1 MEVNLKDQTDKTNK
15 NEATSTQNPPQPTEK
30 INTELAQEA
39 KINKPEELKNFD
51 VSSHFKKNIVHF
63 DKNCTENI
71 TDHSYYCFNCKKSV
85 CDECGVYDHK
95 EHLLI
100 QRESCLNNDTSFF
113 NEISKYIEESLLLDQ
128 QKEPIKASIT
138 NSINRLKSELDTLH
152 KQKLEEIDSY
162 FLKLK
167 NNIVSLKENY
177 LKVKEAIENYYKINK
192 KFFNIHSKI
201 KENVD
206 TTKENK
212 EAENKLTIESN
223 NNAMNMIYTDPNQ
236 TIDINTIFQV
246 ENHNKDIENTIF
258 LMNFELMNLCDN
270 KNLQILDTVNKIKNQ
285 IANIKETIDVKTN
298 DVSSQI
304 QTYLNYD
311 AQMNKFDDFYWDVKL
326 RTQKYSEH
334 IKSFKTLIYDILIN
348 NGNFEKLKDLVSLFD
363 AKNNKGKD
371 VLFNQDYFI
380 KMNDITTKP
389 VYPKKTNIDVKKL
402 RDNSRGS
409 KLASIKT
416 EEKKVRESSASK
428 PLSSRTSLSKMLKP
442 KSSLQFI
449 NKAKSPKKMYISIER
464 DNLLTDRAKTQRHYF
479 ETMTDFNRSKNAR
492 RIFLK
497 KDDII
502 LNQRVLERFFAYSIM
517 EVYSKFFKN
526 SYIPL
531 VYTDLNI
538 NYLKEK
544 SDTQKS
550 SLKDIKSD
558 TQKTSLR
565 ESRYDYLKSSSRQ
578 KGSLGGIKESHTENT
593 KNQKEGGKEFIL
605 RSTNMLANYT
615 ERYNN
620 LKEKAK
626 PIPHTNIVQVF
637 DITPNKL
644 KKMKLKLTKEEH
656 GYTVF
661 PDGCR
666 HVLVEHT
673 LYITGGADNCGTPI
687 NVVLSYDI
695 LTNTLKRLP
704 NLLYN
709 HSYHS
714 IDYLENYDCIIV
726 VGGENSKYCEIMD
739 LANKKWTR
747 LPEMNF
753 QRANTNIYY
762 NNVTNDLFALFGMN
776 GNMNER
782 PKNVDTI
789 EVLELKDIASG
800 WLKVDYYKSVGL
812 DLKSNY
818 CVTMPYTRE
827 KLLIYG
833 CHGLR
838 NFERKLF
845 ALFDMIKSECIKI
858 DTETMNYINAEQKK
872 IRAFNSAFT
881 KNI

>member
-1 MEVNLKDQTDKTNK
+1 MDPKQKDKNDKINK
-15 NEATSTQNPPQPTEK
+15 NEANSNKKPSTLNEKNTSDFSLET
-30 INTELAQEA
+30 
-39 KINKPEELKNFD
+39 KINKPDELKHFD
-51 VSSHFKKNIVHF
+51 VTSHFQKNIIHF
-63 DKNCTENI
+63 DKNCTEDI

-113 NEISKYIEESLLLDQ
+113 NEISKFIEESLLIEE
-128 QKEPIKASIT
+128 QKEPIKTSIT
-138 NSINRLKSELDTLH
+138 NSINILKNELDNLH
-152 KQKLEEIDSY
+152 KKKLEEIDTF
-162 FLKLK
+162 FLKIK
-167 NNIVSLKENY
+167 NNIISLKENY
-177 LKVKEAIENYYKINK
+177 LKVKESIENYYKTNK
-192 KFFNIHSKI
+192 KFFNIHSKN
-201 KENVD
+201 KENAD
-206 TTKENK
+206 ISKDSKEK
-212 EAENKLTIESN
+212 EHKITLESN
-223 NNAMNMIYTDPNQ
+223 SNAMNLIYTDPNQ
-236 TIDINTIFQV
+236 TLDFNSLFSP
-246 ENHNKDIENTIF
+246 ENHNKDVENTIF

-270 KNLQILDTVNKIKNQ
+270 KNLQILDTVNNIKNKVT
-285 IANIKETIDVKTN
+285 NIKDSIDTKTK
-298 DVSSQI
+298 DLTSQI
-304 QTYLNYD
+304 QTFLNYD
-311 AQMNKFDDFYWDVKL
+311 TQISKFDDFYWDVKV
-326 RTQKYSEH
+326 RTQKYTDH
-334 IKSFKTLIYDILIN
+334 IKSFKNLIYEILLS

-380 KMNDITTKP
+380 KMKDITAKP
-389 VYPKKTNIDVKKL
+389 VYPKKTVIDIKKS
-402 RDNSRGS
+402 RENSRNS
-409 KLASIKT
+409 RIAQIKT
-416 EEKKVRESSASK
+416 DEKKHRENSASK
-428 PLSSRTSLSKMLKP
+428 PLSSRNPTNKVLKQKTSTH
-442 KSSLQFI
+442 FN
-449 NKAKSPKKMYISIER
+449 NKAKSPKRLYISTEKE
-464 DNLLTDRAKTQRHYF
+464 NSHN
-479 ETMTDFNRSKNAR
+479 ERSKTERN
-492 RIFLK
+492 ISEMVSESTKNKNLK
-497 KDDII
+497 KLLFKKEDII
-502 LNQRVLERFFAYSIM
+502 LNQRILERFFAYSIM

-762 NNVTNDLFALFGMN
+762 NNVTNDLFALFGME
-776 GNMNER
+776 GNMNEK
-782 PKNVDTI
+782 PKNIDTI

-818 CVTMPYTRE
+818 CVTLPYTRE
-827 KLLIYG
+827 KMLIYG
-833 CHGLR
+833 CSGVR
-838 NFERKLF
+838 NLERKLF
-845 ALFDMIKSECIKI
+845 ALFDMIKSECIKL
-858 DTETMNYINAEQKK
+858 DSETMNFINSEQKK

-881 KNI
+881 KNL